1 MKYIIIIII
10 LFSFII
16 YYNQILSKKN
26 VLLNKK
32 EIENNYLKKK
42 LNKIKKTKEK
52 TEKYKQKDEFILDN
66 MGQDNLNDSLFSD
79 NIENNENYGDE
90 DGETFALDV

>member
-32 EIENNYLKKK
+32 EIEYNYLKKK
-42 LNKIKKTKEK
+42 LDKIKKIKEK
-52 TEKYKQKDEFILDN
+52 EKEKYKHKFILDN
-66 MGQDNLNDSLFSD
+66 MEQDKLNDSLFS
-79 NIENNENYGDE
+79 ENSENYGDE
-90 DGETFALDV
+90 DGETFALDI

>member
-16 YYNQILSKKN
+16 YYNQVLSKKN

-32 EIENNYLKKK
+32 EIEYNYLKKK
-42 LNKIKKTKEK
+42 LDKIKKIKEK
-52 TEKYKQKDEFILDN
+52 EKEKEKYKHEFILDN
-66 MGQDNLNDSLFSD
+66 MEQDKLNDSLFS
-79 NIENNENYGDE
+79 ENNENYGDEE

>member
-32 EIENNYLKKK
+32 EIEYNYLKKK
-42 LNKIKKTKEK
+42 LNKIKKIKE
-52 TEKYKQKDEFILDN
+52 EQKYKHEFILDN
-66 MGQDNLNDSLFSD
+66 TEQDKLNDSLFSD
-79 NIENNENYGDE
+79 NDENNENYGDE
-90 DGETFALDV
+90 DGETFALDI

>member
-32 EIENNYLKKK
+32 EKEYKCLKKK
-42 LNKIKKTKEK
+42 LSKIKNS
-52 TEKYKQKDEFILDN
+52 KDKKDKKVEFTLDN
-66 MGQDNLNDSLFSD
+66 MEQDSMNDSLFTD
-79 NIENNENYGDE
+79 NNENYGDE
-90 DGETFALDV
+90 DGETFALSTEDL